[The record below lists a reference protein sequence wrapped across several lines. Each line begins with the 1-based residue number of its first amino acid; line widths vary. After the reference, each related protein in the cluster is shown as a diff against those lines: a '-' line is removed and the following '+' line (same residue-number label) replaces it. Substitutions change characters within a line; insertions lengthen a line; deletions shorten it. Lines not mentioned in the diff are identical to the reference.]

1 MLDLSITGRAD
12 ALAILEQTASPC
24 PTARLASLG
33 PRSRFIL
40 RGGDAAVAA
49 ASAAFGVEIPREP
62 CRAAVAGDRAALWLG
77 PDEWVLVA
85 GEEEGPAL
93 GEALA
98 AALADIPHSL
108 TDVSHRSVAFTL
120 AGRHAA
126 TVLNSNCPLDLSL
139 DAFPVGACTRTLLGK
154 AEIVLRRADE
164 ETFVIDVWRSFATYA
179 WRLIEEGRLEYTL

>member
-40 RGGDAAVAA
+40 RGGDEAVAA

-62 CRAAVAGDRAALWLG
+62 NRAAVAGDRAALWLG

-85 GEEEGPAL
+85 GEEEGPAI

-98 AALADIPHSL
+98 AALAGIPHSL

-126 TVLNSNCPLDLSL
+126 TVLIRTVRSISRSPHSRSTPAPARCSARPKSCC
-139 DAFPVGACTRTLLGK
+139 AGPTRRPSSSTCGGPSPPM
-154 AEIVLRRADE
+154 R
-164 ETFVIDVWRSFATYA
+164 
-179 WRLIEEGRLEYTL
+179 GG